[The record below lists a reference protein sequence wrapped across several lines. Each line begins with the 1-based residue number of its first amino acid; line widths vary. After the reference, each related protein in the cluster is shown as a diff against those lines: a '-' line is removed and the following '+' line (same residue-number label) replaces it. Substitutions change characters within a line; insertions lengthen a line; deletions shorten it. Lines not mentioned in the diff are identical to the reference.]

1 MARTNKCCAI
11 IRMKE
16 DNARFILLAFF
27 ILFYWLMGATIFH
40 FLEKDQEKLER
51 EEYTL
56 VLNNFTMKYIDT
68 NIVKQ
73 EDFND
78 LLESHEYAV
87 TKGLTAKHRD
97 RWDFS
102 GAFYFVGTVVST
114 IGFGMTS
121 PSTNEGKVF
130 LILYGVP
137 GCAAT
142 ILFFNLFLERL
153 ITFVAYVLKE
163 WHRRNVKRRAL
174 VGNGPVDQ
182 RIVAEIDEE
191 LERWKPSVYR
201 VMVLLG
207 IAATII
213 ALCASAMYSYV
224 EEWDYF
230 ESFYFCFVAFSTIGF
245 GDYVT
250 SQKTDYDRTALYR
263 FGNFWFLVAGVCCI
277 YSMYNVGSIVIK
289 QFLNFV
295 LKKLECRCCQKPRP
309 RPRRNAITP
318 GHMRQPVQRTGSAGS
333 KKIPKKVEVQDV
345 DSNYDS
351 DTEVNHGG
359 DGRRNSGEMIS
370 LKDFL
375 AHNKVSL
382 AVMQKKLYD
391 SQNNQNN
398 TRSNG
403 ALGMPV
409 GGVAILNDK
418 LQETDRRD

>member
-11 IRMKE
+11 IRLKE
-16 DNARFILLAFF
+16 DNSRFILLAFF
-27 ILFYWLMGATIFH
+27 ILFYWLMGAIIFH
-40 FLEKDQEKLER
+40 FLEADMEQVER
-51 EEYTL
+51 AEYL
-56 VLNNFTMKYIDT
+56 DVLNGFKSKYINT
-68 NIVKQ
+68 NIVEE
-73 EDFND
+73 EDFD
-78 LLESHEYAV
+78 ELLKKHEYAV
-87 TKGLTAKHRD
+87 AKGLTEEHRL
-97 RWDFS
+97 RWDFP

-121 PSTNEGKVF
+121 PSTNNGKVF

-163 WHRRNVKRRAL
+163 WHKRNVKRRAL
-174 VGNGPVDQ
+174 AGNGPVDQ
-182 RIVAEIDEE
+182 RIEAEIDEE

-207 IAATII
+207 IAATVI
-213 ALCASAMYSYV
+213 ALCASAMYTYV
-224 EEWDYF
+224 ENWEYF

-250 SQKTDYDRTALYR
+250 SQNSNYDRQFAYR
-263 FGNFWFLVAGVCCI
+263 FGNFCFLVAGVCCI

-289 QFLNFV
+289 QFLNLV

-309 RPRRNAITP
+309 RARRNAITP
-318 GHMRQPVQRTGSAGS
+318 GHGMRQQGVQRQGSAGS
-333 KKIPKKVEVQDV
+333 KKIQKKVEVKDI

-351 DTEVNHGG
+351 DAEMNHG
-359 DGRRNSGEMIS
+359 DGRRMSGEMIS

-382 AVMQKKLYD
+382 AVMQKQLYE
-391 SQNNQNN
+391 SQNNQNS
-398 TRSNG
+398 RSNG
-403 ALGMPV
+403 ALGMPI
-409 GGVAILNDK
+409 GGVAIADDK
-418 LQETDRRD
+418 LQE